1 MMGLVTPRHGLAPGL
16 GGMLMAAGFSAQ
28 SHAAAESR
36 TLANKDLSEPSH
48 DTGEDHSAHAA
59 GRICTSCGQV
69 IGAGQPAR
77 RRGEDGWVHD
87 VCLSPVG

>member
-1 MMGLVTPRHGLAPGL
+1 MT
-16 GGMLMAAGFSAQ
+16 AGYSAQ
-28 SHAAAESR
+28 SHAGAESR
-36 TLANKDLSEPSH
+36 TLANKDFSEPGR

-59 GRICTSCGQV
+59 GRTCTSCGQA

-87 VCLSPVG
+87 VCPSLAG

>member
-1 MMGLVTPRHGLAPGL
+1 
-16 GGMLMAAGFSAQ
+16 MAAEISAQ

-36 TLANKDLSEPSH
+36 TLGNKDVSEPGH
-48 DTGEDHSAHAA
+48 DTRDDHSAHAA

-77 RRGEDGWVHD
+77 RRGEAGWVHD
-87 VCLSPVG
+87 VCPSLSG

>member
-1 MMGLVTPRHGLAPGL
+1 MMGLVMAPRPGAWP
-16 GGMLMAAGFSAQ
+16 GGVPMAAGFSAQ
-28 SHAAAESR
+28 SNAGAESR
-36 TLANKDLSEPSH
+36 TLADKDFSEPGH

-77 RRGEDGWVHD
+77 RRGDAGWVHD
-87 VCLSPVG
+87 VCPSPAG

>member
-1 MMGLVTPRHGLAPGL
+1 
-16 GGMLMAAGFSAQ
+16 MLMAAGFSAQ

-36 TLANKDLSEPSH
+36 TLANKDFTEPGH

-77 RRGEDGWVHD
+77 RRGDAGWVHD
-87 VCLSPVG
+87 VCPSPAG